1 MNDELEVMEMLDLV
15 EYNSERA
22 EQEARE
28 EEDALLLFG
37 MDFDFE
43 TD

>member
-1 MNDELEVMEMLDLV
+1 MDDELEVMESLDLV

-22 EQEARE
+22 EQEARD
-28 EEDALLLFG
+28 EEDLLLFG
-37 MDFDFE
+37 MEFESE